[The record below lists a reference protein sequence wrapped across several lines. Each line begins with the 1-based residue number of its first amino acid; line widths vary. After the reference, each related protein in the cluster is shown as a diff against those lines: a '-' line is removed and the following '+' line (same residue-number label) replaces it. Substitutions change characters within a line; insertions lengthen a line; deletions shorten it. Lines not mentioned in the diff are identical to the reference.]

1 MADPAFGFGR
11 DDLRAGV
18 AAGLLTEPQAAGILA
33 LAEARQGA
41 RLAQPA
47 EDEPFELFRGFAEI
61 FVSVGLMLLLAGVI
75 GLSALFGSPL
85 ILMAVTAAACWW
97 FARYFTLKRRMV
109 LPSIVLVSGFAA
121 GVAGVAASLI
131 GADGPLQGL
140 LVCAVIAAALAL
152 WYRVFRLPFT
162 MFLLGLT
169 GLAAVAIVTDSITPD
184 TALQGWDAMF
194 DLRAGSGLAL
204 GTLAFGLAAFAGGMW
219 FDSRDPHRLGRYSA
233 SGFWLHLLAAPA
245 LVNTVALTFYNM
257 GPGAGYALLAVALAL
272 IAMLALVI
280 DRRSFLTAGIG
291 YLAFLITLVA
301 RQGGDLDWPWV
312 VLILGAVITGHGAY
326 WTDLRARLMRALPE
340 FPGKRRLP
348 PYTEIL

>member
-1 MADPAFGFGR
+1 MADAPGFTR

-18 AAGLLTEPQAAGILA
+18 AAGLLTEPQAASLLA
-33 LAEARQGA
+33 LAQARHGA
-41 RLAQPA
+41 RSGLPE

-61 FVSVGLMLLLAGVI
+61 FISVGLVLLLSGVI
-75 GLSALFGSPL
+75 GISALFGSPL
-85 ILMAVTAAACWW
+85 VLMAMTAGACWML
-97 FARYFTLKRRMV
+97 ARYFTLRRRMV
-109 LPSIVLVSGFAA
+109 LPSIVLVCGFAA
-121 GVAGVAASLI
+121 SIAAVAGWLV
-131 GADGPLQGL
+131 GPEGTGGGL
-140 LVCAVIAAALAL
+140 LICALIAAGLAL

-169 GLAAVAIVTDSITPD
+169 GLAAVVIMTESIAPD
-184 TALQGWDAMF
+184 AALHGWQAMF

-257 GPGAGYALLAVALAL
+257 GPGTGYVLLALAL
-272 IAMLALVI
+272 GLIALLALVI

-301 RQGGDLDWPWV
+301 RQGGDLDWSWTL
-312 VLILGAVITGHGAY
+312 LILGAVITALGAY
-326 WTDLRARLMRALPE
+326 WTDLRARLMRALPG

-348 PYTEIL
+348 PYLETP

>member
-1 MADPAFGFGR
+1 MSS
-11 DDLRAGV
+11 
-18 AAGLLTEPQAAGILA
+18 GLLTEPQAASLLA
-33 LAEARQGA
+33 LAQSRHGT
-41 RLAQPA
+41 RSTLPA

-61 FVSVGLMLLLAGVI
+61 FVSVGLVLLLAGVI
-75 GLSALFGSPL
+75 GLSAIFGSPL
-85 ILMAVTAAACWW
+85 VLMAVTAAACWW
-97 FARYFTLKRRMV
+97 FARYFTLRRRMV
-109 LPSIVLVSGFAA
+109 LPSIVLVCGYAA
-121 GVAGVAASLI
+121 GIAGVAASLI
-131 GADGPLQGL
+131 GGEGTTQGL
-140 LVCAVIAAALAL
+140 LICTLIAAGLAL
-152 WYRVFRLPFT
+152 WYGVFRLPFT

-169 GLAAVAIVTDSITPD
+169 GLAAVVIVTDSIAPD
-184 TALQGWDAMF
+184 AALHGWQAMF

-257 GPGAGYALLAVALAL
+257 GPGAGYALLALAL
-272 IAMLALVI
+272 GLIALLALVI

-301 RQGGDLDWPWV
+301 RQGGDLDWPWTL
-312 VLILGAVITGHGAY
+312 LILGAVITGLGAY
-326 WTDLRARLMRALPE
+326 WTDLRARLMRALPD

-348 PYTEIL
+348 PYLETP

>member
-1 MADPAFGFGR
+1 VADPAAGFTR
-11 DDLRAGV
+11 DDLRASV
-18 AAGLLTEPQAAGILA
+18 AAGLLTEPQAAGLLA
-33 LAEARQGA
+33 LAEARHGA

-61 FVSVGLMLLLAGVI
+61 FVSVGLVLLLAGVV
-75 GLSALFGSPL
+75 GVSALLRSPL
-85 ILMAVTAAACWW
+85 LLMELTAGACWGL
-97 FARYFTLKRRMV
+97 ARYFTLRRRMV
-109 LPSIVLVSGFAA
+109 LPSIVLVCGFAA
-121 GVAGVAASLI
+121 GIGGVAASII
-131 GADGPLQGL
+131 GSDGTGQGL
-140 LVCAVIAAALAL
+140 LVCALVAAGLAL

-169 GLAAVAIVTDSITPD
+169 GLAAVAIVTGSIAPD
-184 TALQGWDAMF
+184 AALHGWQAMF

-219 FDSRDPHRLGRYSA
+219 FDSRDPHRLGRYAA

-257 GPGAGYALLAVALAL
+257 GPGTGYVLLALAL
-272 IAMLALVI
+272 ALVALLALVI

-301 RQGGDLDWPWV
+301 RQGGDLDWPWT
-312 VLILGAVITGHGAY
+312 VLILGAVITGLGAT
-326 WTDLRARLMRALPE
+326 WTDLRARLMRALPD

-348 PYTEIL
+348 PYTETP